1 MPIRVQNDLPVKEI
15 LEQENIFV
23 MDEMRAAHQDIRP
36 ISIGLLNLM
45 PLKEDTELQIL
56 RALSNS
62 PLQVDV
68 TFVRV
73 TSHVSK
79 NTSTSHIYKFYEAFD
94 DIKDKRFDGFI
105 ITQLP
110 ASCIME
116 LRKEV
121 LPMTRSEAI
130 KAFFFKSVLPVTMAL
145 ILYCIF
151 KSACVKNGELDY
163 VWLWILCGLPFGL
176 HRMCLWIVPGG
187 GSLGGGI
194 ALFALNFIIG
204 GVIGGFVLTWR
215 LIVAVWYVPL
225 TVYWLIV
232 G

>member
-1 MPIRVQNDLPVKEI
+1 
-15 LEQENIFV
+15 
-23 MDEMRAAHQDIRP
+23 
-36 ISIGLLNLM
+36 
-45 PLKEDTELQIL
+45 
-56 RALSNS
+56 
-62 PLQVDV
+62 
-68 TFVRV
+68 
-73 TSHVSK
+73 
-79 NTSTSHIYKFYEAFD
+79 
-94 DIKDKRFDGFI
+94 
-105 ITQLP
+105 
-110 ASCIME
+110 ME

-130 KAFFFKSVLPVTMAL
+130 IALFFKSVLPVIVAL

-151 KSACVKNGELDY
+151 KSACMKNGELDY

-204 GVIGGFVLTWR
+204 GVIGGFVLAWR

-225 TVYWLIV
+225 TIYRLILV
-232 G
+232 DFLASWKYGKLPLVLMEKPFTT

>member
-1 MPIRVQNDLPVKEI
+1 
-15 LEQENIFV
+15 
-23 MDEMRAAHQDIRP
+23 
-36 ISIGLLNLM
+36 
-45 PLKEDTELQIL
+45 
-56 RALSNS
+56 
-62 PLQVDV
+62 
-68 TFVRV
+68 
-73 TSHVSK
+73 
-79 NTSTSHIYKFYEAFD
+79 
-94 DIKDKRFDGFI
+94 
-105 ITQLP
+105 
-110 ASCIME
+110 ME

-130 KAFFFKSVLPVTMAL
+130 KAFFFKSVLPVIVAL

-151 KSACVKNGELDY
+151 KSACMKNGELDY

-204 GVIGGFVLTWR
+204 GVIGGFILAWR

-225 TVYWLIV
+225 TVYRLIV
-232 G
+232 GCFLRHGNMENCRSCRWKSHSQPDGKRQAFSHKSANSFPTASQSWQFTHIPTTPTAAAIHPFLSNPNEKILWKFLFNGGTICTPVQTTEPC

>member
-1 MPIRVQNDLPVKEI
+1 MTFY
-15 LEQENIFV
+15 EQELRKIVEERYPDATYVGRACYVRLSDMNRAKIQFV
-23 MDEMRAAHQDIRP
+23 TGIVSNQYNA
-36 ISIGLLNLM
+36 
-45 PLKEDTELQIL
+45 LQM
-56 RALSNS
+56 
-62 PLQVDV
+62 
-68 TFVRV
+68 T
-73 TSHVSK
+73 
-79 NTSTSHIYKFYEAFD
+79 
-94 DIKDKRFDGFI
+94 
-105 ITQLP
+105 

-121 LPMTRSEAI
+121 LQMIRSEAI
-130 KAFFFKSVLPVTMAL
+130 KAFFFKSVLPVTVAL

-204 GVIGGFVLTWR
+204 GVIGGFILAWR

-225 TVYWLIV
+225 TVYRLIV